1 MDGPLDNNI
10 GHLREIKNQERNE
23 LKETD
28 HLIFL
33 LDKNIFDVLL
43 YTFKYFYPRKKHIIL
58 LLINFKVNCRGR
70 TTWRP
75 AKEMN

>member
-10 GHLREIKNQERNE
+10 GQLRETKNQERNE

-33 LDKNIFDVLL
+33 LDKNICYSFV
-43 YTFKYFYPRKKHIIL
+43 
-58 LLINFKVNCRGR
+58 
-70 TTWRP
+70 
-75 AKEMN
+75 